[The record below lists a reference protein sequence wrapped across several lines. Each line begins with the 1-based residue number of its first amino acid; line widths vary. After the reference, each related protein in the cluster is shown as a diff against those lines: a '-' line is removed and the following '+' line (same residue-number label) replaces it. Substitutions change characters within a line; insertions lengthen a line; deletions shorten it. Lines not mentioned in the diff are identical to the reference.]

1 MIRQVPSNKEIPL
14 TPYHEVT
21 IRGPRRPETPIE
33 ALMQAAPGEDVRE
46 SVEELQPFREAVAS
60 CIDQLNEQ
68 ERFIIDAVNTEMIS
82 LEELGERLGV
92 TKTHA
97 WRLRNSAMDSL
108 RKIMLQDPTV
118 LERLR
123 NNDETTDYGGI

>member
-1 MIRQVPSNKEIPL
+1 
-14 TPYHEVT
+14 
-21 IRGPRRPETPIE
+21 
-33 ALMQAAPGEDVRE
+33 MQAVPGEEIRE
-46 SVEELQPFREAVAS
+46 SVEELQPFREAVAN

-68 ERFIIDAVNTEMIS
+68 DRYIIDAVNTERIS

-97 WRLRNSAMDSL
+97 WRLRNSAMENL
-108 RKIMLQDPTV
+108 KKIMVQDPTV

-123 NNDETTDYGGI
+123 KNDATTDYGGV

>member
-1 MIRQVPSNKEIPL
+1 
-14 TPYHEVT
+14 
-21 IRGPRRPETPIE
+21 
-33 ALMQAAPGEDVRE
+33 MQAAPGENIRE

-68 ERFIIDAVNTEMIS
+68 DRFIIDAVNTEMIS

-97 WRLRNSAMDSL
+97 WRLRNSAMDNL

-123 NNDETTDYGGI
+123 NNDETTNYGGI

>member
-1 MIRQVPSNKEIPL
+1 M
-14 TPYHEVT
+14 
-21 IRGPRRPETPIE
+21 E
-33 ALMQAAPGEDVRE
+33 ALMQAAPGEDIRE

-68 ERFIIDAVNTEMIS
+68 DRFIIDAVNTEMIS

-97 WRLRNSAMDSL
+97 WRLRNSAMDNL

-118 LERLR
+118 LERLK
-123 NNDETTDYGGI
+123 NNDETTNYGGI

>member
-1 MIRQVPSNKEIPL
+1 MRQVTNNKEVPL
-14 TPYHEVT
+14 TPFHEVT
-21 IRGPRRPETPIE
+21 IRGPRRPETPME

-46 SVEELQPFREAVAS
+46 SVIELQPFREAVAG
-60 CIDQLNEQ
+60 CIEKLNEQ

-82 LEELGERLGV
+82 LEELGKRLGV

>member
-1 MIRQVPSNKEIPL
+1 MIPTVPSNKEVPL
-14 TPYHEVT
+14 TPFHEVT
-21 IRGPRRPETPIE
+21 IRGPRRPETPME
-33 ALMQAAPGEDVRE
+33 ALMQAVPGEEIRE
-46 SVEELQPFREAVAS
+46 SVEELQPFREAVAN

-68 ERFIIDAVNTEMIS
+68 DRYIIDAVNTERIS

-97 WRLRNSAMDSL
+97 WRLRNSAMENL
-108 RKIMLQDPTV
+108 KKIMVQDPTV

-123 NNDETTDYGGI
+123 KNDATTDYGGV

>member
-1 MIRQVPSNKEIPL
+1 MPSNKEVPL

-33 ALMQAAPGEDVRE
+33 ALMQAAPGEDIRE
-46 SVEELQPFREAVAS
+46 SVEELQPFREAVAG
-60 CIDQLNEQ
+60 CIDKLNEQ
-68 ERFIIDAVNTEMIS
+68 DRFIIDAVNTEMIS

-97 WRLRNSAMDSL
+97 WRLRNSAMDNL
-108 RKIMLQDPTV
+108 KKIMLQDPTV

-123 NNDETTDYGGI
+123 NNDETTNYGGV

>member
-1 MIRQVPSNKEIPL
+1 MPSNKEVPL

-21 IRGPRRPETPIE
+21 IRGPRRPETPME

-46 SVEELQPFREAVAS
+46 SVVELQPFREAVAN
-60 CIDQLNEQ
+60 CIEQLNEQ

-97 WRLRNSAMDSL
+97 WRLRNSAMNNL

>member
-1 MIRQVPSNKEIPL
+1 
-14 TPYHEVT
+14 
-21 IRGPRRPETPIE
+21 
-33 ALMQAAPGEDVRE
+33 
-46 SVEELQPFREAVAS
+46 
-60 CIDQLNEQ
+60 
-68 ERFIIDAVNTEMIS
+68 MIS

-118 LERLR
+118 LERLK
-123 NNDETTDYGGI
+123 NNDETTDYSGI

>member
-1 MIRQVPSNKEIPL
+1 MPSNKEVPL
-14 TPYHEVT
+14 TPFHEVT
-21 IRGPRRPETPIE
+21 IRGPRRPETPME
-33 ALMQAAPGEDVRE
+33 ALMQAAPGEDIRE

-68 ERFIIDAVNTEMIS
+68 DRFIIDAVNTEMIS

-97 WRLRNSAMDSL
+97 WRLRNSAMDNL

>member
-1 MIRQVPSNKEIPL
+1 VK
-14 TPYHEVT
+14 T
-21 IRGPRRPETPIE
+21 
-33 ALMQAAPGEDVRE
+33 

-68 ERFIIDAVNTEMIS
+68 DRFIIDAVNTEMIS

-97 WRLRNSAMDSL
+97 WRLRNSAMDNL

>member
-1 MIRQVPSNKEIPL
+1 
-14 TPYHEVT
+14 
-21 IRGPRRPETPIE
+21 
-33 ALMQAAPGEDVRE
+33 MQAAPGEDVKE
-46 SVEELQPFREAVAS
+46 SVIELQPFREAVAG
-60 CIDQLNEQ
+60 CIEKLDEQ

-82 LEELGERLGV
+82 LEELGKRLGV

-97 WRLRNSAMDSL
+97 CRLRNSAMDSL

>member
-1 MIRQVPSNKEIPL
+1 MPSNKEVPL

-33 ALMQAAPGEDVRE
+33 ALMQAAPGEDIRE
-46 SVEELQPFREAVAS
+46 SVEELQPFREAVAG
-60 CIDQLNEQ
+60 CIDKLNEQ
-68 ERFIIDAVNTEMIS
+68 DRFIIDAVNTEMIS

-97 WRLRNSAMDSL
+97 WRLRNSAMDNL
-108 RKIMLQDPTV
+108 KKIMLQDPTV

>member
-1 MIRQVPSNKEIPL
+1 MPSNKEVPL
-14 TPYHEVT
+14 TPFHEVT
-21 IRGPRRPETPIE
+21 IRGPRRPETPME

-46 SVEELQPFREAVAS
+46 SVIELQPFREAVAN
-60 CIDQLNEQ
+60 CIEQLNEQ

>member
-1 MIRQVPSNKEIPL
+1 MPSNKEVPL

-21 IRGPRRPETPIE
+21 IRGPRRPETPTE
-33 ALMQAAPGEDVRE
+33 ALMQAAPGENIRE

-68 ERFIIDAVNTEMIS
+68 DRFIS
-82 LEELGERLGV
+82 ERLGV

-97 WRLRNSAMDSL
+97 WRLRNSAMDNL
-108 RKIMLQDPTV
+108 KKIMLQDPTV

-123 NNDETTDYGGI
+123 NNDETTDYGGV

>member
-1 MIRQVPSNKEIPL
+1 
-14 TPYHEVT
+14 
-21 IRGPRRPETPIE
+21 
-33 ALMQAAPGEDVRE
+33 MQAAPGEDVRE

-68 ERFIIDAVNTEMIS
+68 DRFIIDAVNTEMIS

-97 WRLRNSAMDSL
+97 WRLRNSAMDNL

-123 NNDETTDYGGI
+123 NNDETTDYSGI

>member
-1 MIRQVPSNKEIPL
+1 MPSNKEIPL
-14 TPYHEVT
+14 TPFHEVT
-21 IRGPRRPETPIE
+21 IRGPRRPETPME

-46 SVEELQPFREAVAS
+46 SVVELQPFREAVAN
-60 CIDQLNEQ
+60 CIEQLNEQ

>member
-1 MIRQVPSNKEIPL
+1 MPSNKEVPL
-14 TPYHEVT
+14 TPFHEVT

-33 ALMQAAPGEDVRE
+33 ALMQAAPGENIRE

-60 CIDQLNEQ
+60 CIDKLSEQ
-68 ERFIIDAVNTEMIS
+68 DRFIIDAVNTEMIS

-97 WRLRNSAMDSL
+97 WRLRNSAMDNL
-108 RKIMLQDPTV
+108 KKIMLQDPTV

-123 NNDETTDYGGI
+123 NNDETTNYGGI

>member
-1 MIRQVPSNKEIPL
+1 MRQVTNNKEVPL
-14 TPYHEVT
+14 TPFHEVT

-46 SVEELQPFREAVAS
+46 SVIELQPFREAVAG
-60 CIDQLNEQ
+60 CIEKLNEQ

-82 LEELGERLGV
+82 LEELGKRLGV

>member
-1 MIRQVPSNKEIPL
+1 
-14 TPYHEVT
+14 
-21 IRGPRRPETPIE
+21 
-33 ALMQAAPGEDVRE
+33 MQAAPGENIRE

-68 ERFIIDAVNTEMIS
+68 DRFIIDAVNTEMIS
-82 LEELGERLGV
+82 LEELGERLGI

>member
-1 MIRQVPSNKEIPL
+1 MPSNKEVPL

-33 ALMQAAPGEDVRE
+33 ALMQAAPGEDIRE

-68 ERFIIDAVNTEMIS
+68 DRFIIDAVNTEMIS

-97 WRLRNSAMDSL
+97 WRLRNSAMDNL
-108 RKIMLQDPTV
+108 KKIMLQDPTV

-123 NNDETTDYGGI
+123 NNDETTDYGGV

>member
-1 MIRQVPSNKEIPL
+1 MPSNKEVPL
-14 TPYHEVT
+14 TPFHEVT

-46 SVEELQPFREAVAS
+46 SVVELQPFREAVAN
-60 CIDQLNEQ
+60 CIEQLNEQ

>member
-1 MIRQVPSNKEIPL
+1 MPSNKEVPL
-14 TPYHEVT
+14 TPFHEVT

-33 ALMQAAPGEDVRE
+33 ALMQAAPGENVRE

-60 CIDQLNEQ
+60 CIDKLSEQ
-68 ERFIIDAVNTEMIS
+68 DRFIIDAVNTEMIS

-97 WRLRNSAMDSL
+97 WRLRNSAMDNL

-123 NNDETTDYGGI
+123 NNDETTNYGGI

>member
-1 MIRQVPSNKEIPL
+1 
-14 TPYHEVT
+14 
-21 IRGPRRPETPIE
+21 
-33 ALMQAAPGEDVRE
+33 MQAAPGEEIKE
-46 SVEELQPFREAVAS
+46 SIEELQPFREAVAS

-68 ERFIIDAVNTEMIS
+68 DRFIVDAVNTEMIS

-97 WRLRNSAMDSL
+97 WRLRNSAMDNL

>member
-1 MIRQVPSNKEIPL
+1 MPSNKEVPL
-14 TPYHEVT
+14 TPFHEVT
-21 IRGPRRPETPIE
+21 IRGPRRPETPME

-46 SVEELQPFREAVAS
+46 SVVELQPFREAVAN
-60 CIDQLNEQ
+60 CIEQLNEQ